1 MLLCEGGKEGCHA
14 ACHTY
19 CCSPPLTQIPASET
33 GSVRGVHEW
42 PHLGRPTRA
51 CVTMACTAV
60 PSGDQPAMALR
71 RPSGS
76 REDVTTTAV
85 VAEAV
90 EARETRAVAEVLA
103 RVVGVA
109 YYVVEDRVYP
119 CYVFEAMGEESQA
132 KLDNDLG
139 KIKTELQKAA
149 RAVDASLVVSLEH
162 MQQHLAVA
170 AAADALAASARAI
183 AAFIKKKE

>member
-1 MLLCEGGKEGCHA
+1 MICALELYKYFGAQDPLRFGSRMHKAKHNGSDDDDQGGEACFACKLTMDGRNMLLCEGGKEGCHA

-90 EARETRAVAEVLA
+90 EARET
-103 RVVGVA
+103 
-109 YYVVEDRVYP
+109 
-119 CYVFEAMGEESQA
+119 
-132 KLDNDLG
+132 
-139 KIKTELQKAA
+139 
-149 RAVDASLVVSLEH
+149 
-162 MQQHLAVA
+162 
-170 AAADALAASARAI
+170 
-183 AAFIKKKE
+183 